1 MKYICFL
8 FYLFP
13 FLILSQGTTTNY
25 GYSGKESSE
34 FNPYGDRRDWMKEV
48 KGTRFYHDN
57 FLSSIIDGKEVK
69 IKFDAY
75 SDIMVTYIGPDIRA
89 NTNFILLLDQRETWI
104 GFNNKWYQLLA
115 KKEDKSYLFKPIIN
129 LIKAKK
135 ADSGFEG
142 NKPAEFKLKE
152 RFFVLE
158 NNLLTKIK
166 KKEIKKL
173 GLLKVIR
180 K

>member
-1 MKYICFL
+1 MKYLCFL

-13 FLILSQGTTTNY
+13 FLILSQETITNY

-115 KKEDKSYLFKPIIN
+115 KKKDKSYLFKPIIN

-166 KKEIKKL
+166 MKEIKKL

>member
-1 MKYICFL
+1 
-8 FYLFP
+8 
-13 FLILSQGTTTNY
+13 
-25 GYSGKESSE
+25 
-34 FNPYGDRRDWMKEV
+34 MKEV

-57 FLSSIIDGKEVK
+57 FLSSIIDGKDVK

-115 KKEDKSYLFKPIIN
+115 KKEEKSYLFKPIIN

-135 ADSGFEG
+135 AE
-142 NKPAEFKLKE
+142 
-152 RFFVLE
+152 LE
-158 NNLLTKIK
+158 AQ
-166 KKEIKKL
+166 
-173 GLLKVIR
+173 
-180 K
+180 

>member
-1 MKYICFL
+1 
-8 FYLFP
+8 
-13 FLILSQGTTTNY
+13 
-25 GYSGKESSE
+25 
-34 FNPYGDRRDWMKEV
+34 
-48 KGTRFYHDN
+48 
-57 FLSSIIDGKEVK
+57 
-69 IKFDAY
+69 
-75 SDIMVTYIGPDIRA
+75 MVTYIGPDIRA